1 MISSRLLYE
10 SDFVEENSN
19 RGELM
24 KSRILALILAA
35 ASLLSLAGCGSS
47 DKEKKSSRTKRTKD
61 DTSVVTSKDSEKAD
75 VDDDNKTPFHIN
87 FI

>member
-47 DKEKKSSRTKRTKD
+47 DKEKQQDKKNQGRYVCCYIERR
-61 DTSVVTSKDSEKAD
+61 
-75 VDDDNKTPFHIN
+75 
-87 FI
+87 